1 MAQAIKFQDKVYNFP
16 DTATRSQ
23 ILEFLQIKASGSI
36 AKPDFPITEED
47 EAIIGEAVEK
57 QSTFFEREGIRAT
70 PVRGAV
76 EAALQISKQGLADQP
91 AAPIEKPT
99 APSAVS
105 VPAGPELA
113 MTTKQA
119 THYDVIKKIEV
130 GDREQP
136 FIRTT
141 VAPTKPK
148 ERGSTAYGPL
158 QITSG
163 LLGGY
168 LKTRLKL
175 FTNNEAQAMRLLR
188 ERQEIAIKVGG
199 KFDRPKFEKGGAQRA
214 WADSQAEAMGYETTK
229 DFLDAFD
236 YGGNYGLHTDKTF
249 MKLYDNFSKKML
261 NDVLKLAKGIGV
273 DAAAI
278 WHGGPDWKTSKHA
291 ASTKAYIA
299 LYINYE
305 KRLGQSPAIKGTP
318 ARPSIVQ
325 NIPPKK

>member
-1 MAQAIKFQDKVYNFP
+1 MAQAVKFQDKTYNFP
-16 DTATRSQ
+16 DSATKDQ
-23 ILEFLQIKASGSI
+23 ILQFLQTKISG
-36 AKPDFPITEED
+36 AVVKPELPITEED
-47 EAIIGEAVEK
+47 EAIIGEAVPVG
-57 QSTFFEREGIRAT
+57 STFFEREGIRAT
-70 PVRGAV
+70 PVKGAV
-76 EAALQISKQGLADQP
+76 EQALEFSRQRLA
-91 AAPIEKPT
+91 EKPT
-99 APSAVS
+99 APSAAS
-105 VPAGPELA
+105 VPALPDIA
-113 MTTKQA
+113 MNTKQA

-130 GDREQP
+130 GDKEQP

-141 VAPTKPK
+141 LAPTKPNK
-148 ERGSTAYGPL
+148 PGSTAYGPL

-175 FTNNEAQAMRLLR
+175 FTNDEAQAMRLLR
-188 ERQEIAIKVGG
+188 ERQVIAIKIGG
-199 KFDRPKFEKGGAQRA
+199 QFDRPKFEKGGAQRA
-214 WADSQAEAMGYETTK
+214 WAEAQAEAMGYETPK

-249 MKLYDNFSKKML
+249 IKLYDNFSKKML
-261 NDVLKLAKGIGV
+261 NDVLKLSKGIGV

-291 ASTKAYIA
+291 SSTRAYIA

-305 KRLGQSPAIKGTP
+305 KQLGPSPAIKGTP
-318 ARPSIVQ
+318 TRPSIVQ